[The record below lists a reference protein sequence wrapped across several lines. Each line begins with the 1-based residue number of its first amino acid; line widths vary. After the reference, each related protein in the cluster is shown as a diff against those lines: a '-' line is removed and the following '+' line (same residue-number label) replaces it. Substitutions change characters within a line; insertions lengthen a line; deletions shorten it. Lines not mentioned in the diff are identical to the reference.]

1 MSYFVGSQEKSAKMS
16 TYAYIQQRNES
27 NRKARAFLQD
37 LLTEGPQTYQAVRQ
51 RAREA
56 GVPLS
61 YLLIAKRS
69 LHVESRKSDGYAVWN
84 LPAAA

>member
-1 MSYFVGSQEKSAKMS
+1 MPTDQ
-16 TYAYIQQRNES
+16 YIHRRNEL
-27 NRKARAFLQD
+27 NRRARTFLHD

-61 YLLIAKRS
+61 PLMTAKRS
-69 LHVESRKSDGYAVWN
+69 LNVESSSRDGHAVWN

>member
-1 MSYFVGSQEKSAKMS
+1 MS

-61 YLLIAKRS
+61 GPDQGTQDTCGKKFPLTARPLGSIKKSTLISQNPR
-69 LHVESRKSDGYAVWN
+69 R
-84 LPAAA
+84 

>member
-1 MSYFVGSQEKSAKMS
+1 MHSNLFV
-16 TYAYIQQRNES
+16 TLPQRNES

-37 LLTEGPQTYQAVRQ
+37 LLTEGPQTYQAVLQ

-69 LHVESRKSDGYAVWN
+69 LHVESRKSDGCAVWN

>member
-1 MSYFVGSQEKSAKMS
+1 MS
-16 TYAYIQQRNES
+16 TDTYIQRRNES

-37 LLTEGPQTYQAVRQ
+37 LLAEGPQTYAMVRQ
-51 RAREA
+51 YAREA

-61 YLLIAKRS
+61 YLLTARRS